1 MRLSRLRRGFSLRGT
16 KSDTL
21 VGFGVRFTKHEY
33 DIRSR
38 IAFRDRAPKLEKCKF
53 IFYFY
58 TRLKCYYCLRKLTLC
73 RSEMRYGVVFYPDM
87 LDTGIQL
94 GEPGSGANDIEQE
107 TR

>member
-58 TRLKCYYCLRKLTLC
+58 MRLKCYYCLRKLTLC
-73 RSEMRYGVVFYPDM
+73 RSEMRYVFRDPVSFYESRIRSTKP
-87 LDTGIQL
+87 LTKVEQTRRL
-94 GEPGSGANDIEQE
+94 G
-107 TR
+107 